1 MFASNRLP
9 APLVSGARRGGEP
22 PFEVMGIGQDTPL
35 AWSDAASR
43 VYSREWVDAKEMI
56 ARHPEMKTVKAM
68 VTVSFENPEVAG

>member
-1 MFASNRLP
+1 MGRQTIEGFAVVRKQF
-9 APLVSGARRGGEP
+9 GKRT
-22 PFEVMGIGQDTPL
+22 FEVMGIGQDTPL

-43 VYSREWVDAKEMI
+43 VYSLEWVDAKEMI